1 MAKNSQDKVLI
12 VGPSWVGDMVMS
24 QALYK
29 ALKETNPLT
38 NISVLARS
46 TLRPLLER
54 MPEVDEILNSDFAHG
69 ELRLSERK
77 QLGMNLQAGN
87 FNRAFIL
94 PLSFKSALIP
104 WHAKIPNR
112 IGWRGEWRNILLTDC
127 RKLDKKAYPLMVQR
141 FIGLAYPE
149 STQPPDDLFFP
160 KLLPKEPNEEFKYSR
175 TNLSRKKNV
184 LAICPGA
191 EFGKSK
197 QWPAAYFAEV
207 ATRVLRKGWGVW
219 IFGSSNDR
227 SVADLILG
235 NIGEEFRDSY
245 IDLVGKTDLS
255 EAIDLLSL
263 VSVVLSN
270 DSGLMH
276 VAAALG
282 KNVIGLYGST
292 SPDFTPPLSNSKKLI
307 STDIECRPCFEREC
321 RFGHLRCLTEIKP
334 ERVLDAI
341 TSFGQDV
348 N

>member
-1 MAKNSQDKVLI
+1 MAENSQDKVLI

-29 ALKETNPLT
+29 ALKETNPLI

-54 MPEVDEILNSDFAHG
+54 MPEVDKILNSDFAHG
-69 ELRLSERK
+69 ELRLSDRK
-77 QLGMNLQAGN
+77 QFGMSLQDGN

-149 STQPPDDLFFP
+149 STQPPGDLFFP
-160 KLLPKEPNEEFKYSR
+160 KLLPKEPNEEFKFSR
-175 TNLSRKKNV
+175 TNLSSKKNV

-197 QWPAAYFAEV
+197 QWPAEYFAEV

-235 NIGEEFRDSY
+235 NIEEDFRDSY

-334 ERVLDAI
+334 ERVFDAI

>member
-1 MAKNSQDKVLI
+1 MAENSPDKVLI
-12 VGPSWVGDMVMS
+12 IGPSWVGDMVMS
-24 QALYK
+24 QALYR
-29 ALKETNPLT
+29 ALKEINPLT
-38 NISVLARS
+38 EISVLSRS
-46 TLRPLLER
+46 ALRPLLER
-54 MPEVDEILNSDFAHG
+54 MPEVDEILKSDFGHG

-77 QLGMNLQAGN
+77 RFGIDLRDGN

-141 FIGLAYPE
+141 FIWLAYPE
-149 STQPPDDLFFP
+149 RTEPPSDLFYP
-160 KLLPKEPNEEFKYSR
+160 KLLPKAPNQELKFFISSKSG
-175 TNLSRKKNV
+175 KQDV

-197 QWPAAYFAEV
+197 QWPAKYFAEV
-207 ATRVLRKGWGVW
+207 VIRVLREGWAVW

-227 SVADLILG
+227 SVADLIMG
-235 NIGEEFRDSY
+235 NIEEDLRDRC

-255 EAIDLLSL
+255 EAIDLLSMAT
-263 VSVVLSN
+263 VVISN

-307 STDIECRPCFEREC
+307 STDIECRPCFKREC
-321 RFGHLRCLTEIKP
+321 PFGHLRCLTEIKP

-348 N
+348 K

>member
-1 MAKNSQDKVLI
+1 M
-12 VGPSWVGDMVMS
+12 
-24 QALYK
+24 
-29 ALKETNPLT
+29 
-38 NISVLARS
+38 
-46 TLRPLLER
+46 
-54 MPEVDEILNSDFAHG
+54 
-69 ELRLSERK
+69 
-77 QLGMNLQAGN
+77 
-87 FNRAFIL
+87 
-94 PLSFKSALIP
+94 
-104 WHAKIPNR
+104 
-112 IGWRGEWRNILLTDC
+112 
-127 RKLDKKAYPLMVQR
+127 
-141 FIGLAYPE
+141 
-149 STQPPDDLFFP
+149 
-160 KLLPKEPNEEFKYSR
+160 
-175 TNLSRKKNV
+175 
-184 LAICPGA
+184 
-191 EFGKSK
+191 
-197 QWPAAYFAEV
+197 
-207 ATRVLRKGWGVW
+207 LRKGWGVW

-227 SVADLILG
+227 SVADSILG
-235 NIGEEFRDSY
+235 NIEEDFRDSC

>member
-1 MAKNSQDKVLI
+1 MIKNKKV
-12 VGPSWVGDMVMS
+12 
-24 QALYK
+24 
-29 ALKETNPLT
+29 
-38 NISVLARS
+38 
-46 TLRPLLER
+46 
-54 MPEVDEILNSDFAHG
+54 NSKG
-69 ELRLSERK
+69 
-77 QLGMNLQAGN
+77 
-87 FNRAFIL
+87 
-94 PLSFKSALIP
+94 
-104 WHAKIPNR
+104 
-112 IGWRGEWRNILLTDC
+112 
-127 RKLDKKAYPLMVQR
+127 R
-141 FIGLAYPE
+141 FF
-149 STQPPDDLFFP
+149 D
-160 KLLPKEPNEEFKYSR
+160 NEELKYSR
-175 TNLSRKKNV
+175 SNLSRKKNI

-197 QWPAAYFAEV
+197 QWPAEYFAEV

-235 NIGEEFRDSY
+235 KIEEDFRDCC

>member
-1 MAKNSQDKVLI
+1 
-12 VGPSWVGDMVMS
+12 
-24 QALYK
+24 
-29 ALKETNPLT
+29 
-38 NISVLARS
+38 
-46 TLRPLLER
+46 
-54 MPEVDEILNSDFAHG
+54 
-69 ELRLSERK
+69 
-77 QLGMNLQAGN
+77 
-87 FNRAFIL
+87 
-94 PLSFKSALIP
+94 
-104 WHAKIPNR
+104 
-112 IGWRGEWRNILLTDC
+112 
-127 RKLDKKAYPLMVQR
+127 MVQR

-149 STQPPDDLFFP
+149 STQPPADLFFP
-160 KLLPKEPNEEFKYSR
+160 KLLPKEPNEEFNYSR
-175 TNLSRKKNV
+175 TNLSSKKNV